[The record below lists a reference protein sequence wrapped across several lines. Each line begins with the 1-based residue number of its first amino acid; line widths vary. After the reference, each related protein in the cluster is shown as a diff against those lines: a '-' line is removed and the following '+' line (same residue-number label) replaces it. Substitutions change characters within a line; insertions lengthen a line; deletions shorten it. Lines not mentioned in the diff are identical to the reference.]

1 VRTRQNQNQPERQLL
16 QILAEFRYRLRT
28 FLQFSEQAA
37 GQVKLHPQ
45 QHQLL
50 LQVAGAPAGTR
61 ATIAYA
67 AERLALR
74 HHSTVEL
81 VNRSVAERLLLRSH
95 DPQDRRR
102 VILRTTAK
110 GRRILKQ
117 LSQVH
122 AQELRQLGPPLVRSL
137 KRIAGADRS
146 PTPHLAR

>member
-1 VRTRQNQNQPERQLL
+1 MRTRQNQNQPERQLL

-50 LQVAGAPAGTR
+50 LQVAGAPAGTK

-137 KRIAGADRS
+137 KRIARADRS
-146 PTPHLAR
+146 PIPHLAR

>member
-1 VRTRQNQNQPERQLL
+1 MQLDTNQAERQLL

>member
-1 VRTRQNQNQPERQLL
+1 MQPDNNQAERQVL

-37 GQVKLHPQ
+37 GHVKLHPQ

-50 LQVAGAPAGTR
+50 LQVAGAPAGIR

-67 AERLALR
+67 AGRLGLR

-81 VNRSVAERLLLRSH
+81 VNRSVAERLLLRTH

-110 GRRILKQ
+110 GRRILQQ

-122 AQELRQLGPPLVRSL
+122 AQELRLLGPPLVRSL
-137 KRIAGADRS
+137 KRIARADRS
-146 PTPHLAR
+146 PTPYRAR

>member
-1 VRTRQNQNQPERQLL
+1 MQLDTNQAERQLL

-37 GQVKLHPQ
+37 GRVKLHPQ

>member
-1 VRTRQNQNQPERQLL
+1 M
-16 QILAEFRYRLRT
+16 
-28 FLQFSEQAA
+28 
-37 GQVKLHPQ
+37 
-45 QHQLL
+45 
-50 LQVAGAPAGTR
+50 AGAPAGTR

-81 VNRSVAERLLLRSH
+81 VNRSVGERLLLRTH

-110 GRRILKQ
+110 GRRILQQ

-137 KRIAGADRS
+137 KHIARADRS
-146 PTPHLAR
+146 RTSYRAR

>member
-1 VRTRQNQNQPERQLL
+1 MRTQPSDIQAERRLL
-16 QILAEFRYRLRT
+16 QILAEFRYRLRS

-37 GQVKLHPQ
+37 AELKLHPQ

-50 LQVAGAPAGTR
+50 LQVAGAPAGTS

-81 VNRSVAERLLLRSH
+81 VNRSVAGRLLLRTH

-102 VILRTTAK
+102 VILRITAK
-110 GRRILKQ
+110 GRRVLKK
-117 LSQVH
+117 LSLVH
-122 AQELRQLGPPLVRSL
+122 TQELRQLGPHLIGSL
-137 KRIAGADRS
+137 KRIERAARS
-146 PTPHLAR
+146 RTQYRAR

>member
-1 VRTRQNQNQPERQLL
+1 MQLDTNQAERQLL
-16 QILAEFRYRLRT
+16 QTLAEFRYRLRT

-50 LQVAGAPAGTR
+50 LQVAGAPAGTS

-81 VNRSVAERLLLRSH
+81 VNRSVAERLLLRTH

-137 KRIAGADRS
+137 KRIARAGR
-146 PTPHLAR
+146 TPARHRAR

>member
-1 VRTRQNQNQPERQLL
+1 MRTRQNQNQPERQLL

-137 KRIAGADRS
+137 KRIARADRS